1 MFRIFHTGLNAFEKI
16 AVINRSDHII
26 EFVCACGEVGVGH
39 TGVDFALEALAFSVS
54 GRRGAK
60 AECAYEIADAGN
72 ECTVVDDRGVG
83 AERSLIIKKITAD
96 LLCADCSVAH
106 GGELGEARR
115 HLAAAGARRGDD
127 DERVRRLDILVAA
140 KALVAHDVGDVG
152 GIARDG
158 VVAVVANAKRVETLD
173 EGIRRVLPRVLRDA
187 YAADIKPQRAERV
200 NQAQA
205 VVIIGDAEVAAH
217 LVLFNI
223 VRVDRDDDLRVVAQ
237 LLKHADLAVGLE
249 AGQHAR
255 SVKVVEELAA
265 ELQVQLAAELADAL
279 ADVRGLHGKVFVVIK
294 TDLSHRKKHPIFN
307 LHIIYAYYIERTAA

>member
-1 MFRIFHTGLNAFEKI
+1 MERVDHVHVVKVCGRGL
-16 AVINRSDHII
+16 V
-26 EFVCACGEVGVGH
+26 GEVHAVF
-39 TGVDFALEALAFSVS
+39 VL
-54 GRRGAK
+54 
-60 AECAYEIADAGN
+60 
-72 ECTVVDDRGVG
+72 VV
-83 AERSLIIKKITAD
+83 
-96 LLCADCSVAH
+96 
-106 GGELGEARR
+106 ELGEARR

-173 EGIRRVLPRVLRDA
+173 EGIRCVLPRVLRDA
-187 YAADIKPQRAERV
+187 HAADIKPQRAERV

-205 VVIIGDAEVAAH
+205 VVIIGDTEVAAH
-217 LVLFNI
+217 LVLFNV

-255 SVKVVEELAA
+255 GVKVVEELAA

-279 ADVRGLHGKVFVVIK
+279 ADMRGLHGKVFVVIK

>member
-1 MFRIFHTGLNAFEKI
+1 MERVDHVHVVKVRGRGL
-16 AVINRSDHII
+16 V
-26 EFVCACGEVGVGH
+26 GEVHGVLERQVPDGEGLKL
-39 TGVDFALEALAFSVS
+39 GVARAHAVFVL
-54 GRRGAK
+54 
-60 AECAYEIADAGN
+60 
-72 ECTVVDDRGVG
+72 VV
-83 AERSLIIKKITAD
+83 
-96 LLCADCSVAH
+96 
-106 GGELGEARR
+106 ELGEARR

-127 DERVRRLDILVAA
+127 DERVRRLDILVVA

-200 NQAQA
+200 DQAQA

-217 LVLFNI
+217 LVLFNV